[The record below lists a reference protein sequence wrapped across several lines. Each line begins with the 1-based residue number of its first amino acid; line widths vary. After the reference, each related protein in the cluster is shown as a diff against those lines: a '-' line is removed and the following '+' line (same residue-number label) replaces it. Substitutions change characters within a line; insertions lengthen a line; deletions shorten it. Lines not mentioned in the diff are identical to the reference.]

1 MAVTKPVPVPQTEIT
16 STDFIGWPSGLHL
29 NGDQNTPPSGF
40 VASKDVELSI
50 DGYLMPRR
58 VLIPFLPDTVETSYQ
73 KLPVTWNGSLY
84 YFTAD
89 NGKVRYCKE
98 GDSGWTDCTT
108 AGVQATLTT
117 ALTGANNDLKYTADL
132 RGTVGNAIT
141 IAYINPATPSAAL
154 SVVVVGNAITVNLAT
169 NGSSVI
175 TSTASQILTAI
186 NASVAASA
194 LISVALAPAN
204 TGAGVV
210 TALTATNLTG
220 GAGTNIITTGNGG
233 KPKFLR
239 VLDSVLVINGKNGDK
254 LAYVDLATTGF
265 PVVHYSLVT
274 NPGVAM
280 TGALTNLTAGAFSV
294 YYAYSYS
301 GAVGETL
308 LSPIL
313 TKSINIVRD
322 QWGNAVS
329 TPGSI
334 KVSRPAG
341 AAPAGA
347 TYWNLYLA
355 IAATGGVIQN
365 SDMLRLATKLDLA
378 NFDFVDDG
386 TLSINLSSIAP
397 SANSTDGPK
406 VEHGI
411 VEDGNP
417 ILFGDQ
423 TDAENIWI
431 GGGGQ
436 YALDFSVSNGGYL
449 AQPEK
454 GTNFEVNT
462 IIGFRNGQG
471 IPSLTV
477 LFSNTEGLA
486 KQSVLAQQTVNY
498 GTQSFTVWGVT
509 EQHYGAAGAAATDSA
524 INYNGK
530 LLFLSTDGF
539 MSMNTQPLRQNVIST
554 DPISVKAI
562 DSYVRGII
570 NKAMPNV
577 IGAGWDNKY
586 MWTVPNAGF
595 ITPQQILILD
605 DNNKVADAS
614 AWYTLDIPADWIGV
628 VSPREDA
635 AFVYISQGKSTYKL
649 VPGSSTFDVK
659 GGVNVPFSTSA
670 RGPLSGMYG
679 STAHNVW
686 QATVQAK
693 FYVLDLVGDIT
704 IGVNYRNQNGKL
716 KTKTKTYHGPS
727 YVPSSGGSWGD
738 THYAYAGFDLIARWA
753 DGAPIAGDVGV
764 ITPLDIAIPV
774 SIDDII
780 NEAQWFYSTPVGYS
794 NYKLKVVSY
803 EGINLGVRPG
813 VQ

>member
-1 MAVTKPVPVPQTEIT
+1 MAITKPLPVPETEIT
-16 STDFIGWPSGLHL
+16 SVDFVGWPGGLNL
-29 NGDQNTPPSGF
+29 NGAQNAPASTF
-40 VASKDVELSI
+40 IESKDVELSI
-50 DGYLMPRR
+50 DGYLEPRR
-58 VLIPFLPDTVETSYQ
+58 TLTPFLPDTVEVTYQ
-73 KLPVTWNGSLY
+73 KLPVTWNGNLY

-89 NGKVRYCKE
+89 DDKIKFCQE
-98 GDSGWTDCTT
+98 GDTGWTDC
-108 AGVQATLTT
+108 G
-117 ALTGANNDLKYTADL
+117 
-132 RGTVGNAIT
+132 
-141 IAYINPATPSAAL
+141 
-154 SVVVVGNAITVNLAT
+154 
-169 NGSSVI
+169 
-175 TSTASQILTAI
+175 
-186 NASVAASA
+186 
-194 LISVALAPAN
+194 
-204 TGAGVV
+204 
-210 TALTATNLTG
+210 
-220 GAGTNIITTGNGG
+220 GTNSCVTQNGG

-239 VLDSVLVINGKNGDK
+239 VLDSVLVLNGKNGDK
-254 LAYVDLATTGF
+254 LAYVDLTTTGF
-265 PVVHYSLVT
+265 PIVKYSLVT
-274 NPGVAM
+274 DPPSPM
-280 TGALTNLTAGAFSV
+280 TGVLTGLTAGAYSV

-313 TKSINIVRD
+313 TKSINVVRD
-322 QWGNAVS
+322 QWQTLG
-329 TPGSI
+329 TPGSV

-347 TYWNLYLA
+347 MFWNLYVA
-355 IAATGGVIQN
+355 IAATAGTIQA
-365 SDMLRLATKLDLA
+365 SDMLRVAVKLDLA

-386 TLSINLSSIAP
+386 SLSINLSSVAP

-406 VEHGI
+406 VDNGI

-423 TDAENIWI
+423 TDPENIWI

-454 GTNFEVNT
+454 GTNFQVSL

-486 KQSVLAQQTVNY
+486 KQSVLEQNTVNY
-498 GTQSFTVWGVT
+498 GSQSFTVWGVT
-509 EQHYGAAGAAATDSA
+509 EQHYGAAGVAAANSG

-554 DPISVKAI
+554 DPISVNAI

-570 NKAMPNV
+570 NSAMPNV

-595 ITPQQILILD
+595 TEPQQLLIMD
-605 DNNKVADAS
+605 DNNKVEERS
-614 AWYTLDIPADWIGV
+614 AWYTLNVPAEWVGV
-628 VSPREDA
+628 ISPQNDA
-635 AFVYISQGKSTYKL
+635 AFVYINQGKSTYKL
-649 VPGSSTFDVK
+649 LPPTGTFDIK
-659 GGVNVPFSTSA
+659 GGISIPFSTGA
-670 RGPLSGMYG
+670 RGPLLGMYG
-679 STAHNVW
+679 SASHNVW

-693 FYVLDLVGDIT
+693 FYVMDLIGDI
-704 IGVNYRNQNGKL
+704 IVGVTYRNQNGVL
-716 KTKTKTYHGPS
+716 KTKTKLHHGPV
-727 YVPSSGGSWGD
+727 YIPNSGGGWGD
-738 THYAYAGFDLIARWA
+738 THYAYANFPLLATWA
-753 DGAPIAGDVGV
+753 DGPPILDSSTAVVSKDVM
-764 ITPLDIAIPV
+764 ISIQ
-774 SIDDII
+774 IDDII
-780 NEAQWFYSTPVGYS
+780 NEGQWFYSTPVGYS
-794 NYKLKVVSY
+794 KYKLKAVSF

>member
-1 MAVTKPVPVPQTEIT
+1 MAVAKPVPVPETEIT
-16 STDFIGWPSGLHL
+16 STDFTGWPSGLHL
-29 NGDQNTPPSGF
+29 NGDQNTPPTGF
-40 VASKDVELSI
+40 VSSKDVELTV
-50 DGYLMPRR
+50 DGYLTPRR
-58 VLIPFLPDTVETSYQ
+58 VLIPFLPDTVETTFQ
-73 KLPVTWNGSLY
+73 KLPVIWEGQLY

-89 NGKVRYCKE
+89 DNKVRFCKE
-98 GDSGWTDCTT
+98 GDTDWTDCST
-108 AGVQATLTT
+108 AGVDATLTT
-117 ALTGANNDLKYTADL
+117 ALTGANNDLVYTAVAP
-132 RGTVGNAIT
+132 GA
-141 IAYINPATPSAAL
+141 
-154 SVVVVGNAITVNLAT
+154 VGNAITVAYVNAGVSKPLVVTVTGDAISVQLAT

-175 TSTASQILTAI
+175 TSTASQVLAAI
-186 NASVAASA
+186 IASVAASA
-194 LISVALAPAN
+194 LVTAALAPAN
-204 TGAGVV
+204 TGAGLV
-210 TALTATNLTG
+210 TILSATNLTG
-220 GAGTNIITTGNGG
+220 GTGTNIITTNNGG

-239 VLDSVLVINGKNGDK
+239 VLDSVLVLNGKNGDK
-254 LAYVDLATTGF
+254 LAYVDLNTPGF
-265 PVVHYSLVT
+265 PVVHYTLVT
-274 NPGVAM
+274 DPPTVM
-280 TGALTNLTAGAFSV
+280 TGALTGLTTGSFSV

-313 TKSINIVRD
+313 TKSINVVRD
-322 QWGNAVS
+322 QWQS
-329 TPGSI
+329 IPTTPGSI

-347 TYWNLYLA
+347 QYWNLYVA
-355 IAATGGVIQN
+355 IAATGGTIQD
-365 SDMLRLATKLDLA
+365 SDMLRLAFKLDLA
-378 NFDFVDDG
+378 DFDFVDDG
-386 TLSINLSSIAP
+386 SLSINLSSIAP
-397 SANSTDGPK
+397 TANSTDGPR

-411 VEDGNP
+411 IEDGNP

-423 TDAENIWI
+423 DDSENIWI

-462 IIGFRNGQG
+462 IIGFRNGSG

-486 KQSVLAQQTVNY
+486 KQSVLQQETVNY
-498 GTQSFTVWGVT
+498 GTQSFSVWGVT
-509 EQHYGAAGAAATDSA
+509 EQHYGAAGVAATDSA

-614 AWYTLDIPADWIGV
+614 AWYTLNIPADWIGV
-628 VSPREDA
+628 VSPQDDA

-649 VPGSSTFDVK
+649 VPGSSTFDVIN
-659 GGVNVPFSTSA
+659 GVNKPFSTNA
-670 RGPLSGMYG
+670 RGALSGMYG
-679 STAHNVW
+679 SASHNVW

-693 FYVLDLVGDIT
+693 FYVLGLIGDIT
-704 IGVNYRNQNGKL
+704 IGVSYRNQTGKL
-716 KTKTKTYHGPS
+716 KTKTKTFHGPA
-727 YVPSSGGSWGD
+727 YVPSAGGGWGD
-738 THYAYAGFDLIARWA
+738 THYVYAGFDLVPRWA
-753 DGAPIAGDVGV
+753 DGPPVSGDSGV
-764 ITPLDIAIPV
+764 ITPLDVEIPLQ
-774 SIDDII
+774 IDDII
-780 NEAQWFYSTPVGYS
+780 SEAQWFYSTPAGYCT
-794 NYKLKVVSY
+794 YKLKVVSY

>member
-1 MAVTKPVPVPQTEIT
+1 MAITKPVPVPETEIT
-16 STDFIGWPSGLHL
+16 STDFTGWPSGLHL
-29 NGDQNTPPSGF
+29 NGDQNTPPTGF
-40 VASKDVELSI
+40 VDSKDVELST
-50 DGYLMPRR
+50 DGFLMPRR
-58 VLIPFLPDTVETSYQ
+58 VLIPFLPDTVETTYQ
-73 KLPVTWNGSLY
+73 KLPVTWNGNLY

-89 NGKVRYCKE
+89 NGKVRFCQE
-98 GDSGWTDCTT
+98 GDSSWTDC
-108 AGVQATLTT
+108 ASAEVDATLTT
-117 ALTGANNDLKYTADL
+117 ALTGTNNDLTFTGKP
-132 RGTVGNAIT
+132 RGALGNVITVAYVNAGASQTLLVTVTGNAI
-141 IAYINPATPSAAL
+141 
-154 SVVVVGNAITVNLAT
+154 SVRLAT

-175 TSTASQILTAI
+175 TSTASQVLAAI
-186 NASVAASA
+186 IASA
-194 LISVALAPAN
+194 PATALVTAVLAVGN

-210 TALTATNLTG
+210 TALTATNLAG
-220 GAGTNIITTGNGG
+220 GSGTNIITTNNGG

-239 VLDSVLVINGKNGDK
+239 VLDSVLILNGKNGDK
-254 LAYVDLATTGF
+254 LAFVDLTTPGF
-265 PVVHYSLVT
+265 PVVHYTFVT
-274 NPGVAM
+274 DPGTVM
-280 TGALTNLTAGAFSV
+280 TGALTNLTTGAFSV

-308 LSPIL
+308 LNPIL

-322 QWGNAVS
+322 QWES
-329 TPGSI
+329 QTSPGSI

-347 TYWNLYLA
+347 EFWNLYVA
-355 IAATGGVIQN
+355 IAATGGVIQD
-365 SDMLRLATKLDLA
+365 SDMLRVATKLDLA

-386 TLSINLSSIAP
+386 TLSINLSSVAP

-423 TDAENIWI
+423 DDAENIWI

-462 IIGFRNGQG
+462 IIGFRNGSG
-471 IPSLTV
+471 VPSLTV
-477 LFSNTEGLA
+477 LFSNTEGLS
-486 KQSVLAQQTVNY
+486 KQSVLQQQTVNY

-509 EQHYGAAGAAATDSA
+509 EQHYGAAGVAATDSA

-554 DPISVKAI
+554 DSISVQAI

-570 NKAMPNV
+570 NKAMPSV

-614 AWYTLDIPADWIGV
+614 AWYTLDIPANWIGV
-628 VSPREDA
+628 VSPRDDS

-649 VPGSSTFDVK
+649 IPGSSTFDVK
-659 GGVNVPFSTSA
+659 GGVNIPFSTSA
-670 RGPLSGMYG
+670 KGPLSGMYG
-679 STAHNVW
+679 SAAHNVW

-693 FYVLDLVGDIT
+693 FYVLGLIGDIT
-704 IGVNYRNQNGKL
+704 IGVNYRNQNGKI
-716 KTKTKTYHGPS
+716 KTKSKTYHGPS

-738 THYAYAGFDLIARWA
+738 THYVYGGFPFLPRWA
-753 DGAPIAGDVGV
+753 DGPPVSGDIGV

-774 SIDDII
+774 DIDDII

-794 NYKLKVVSY
+794 SYKLKVVSY